1 MDYLVEA
8 KKFVQLLTRLLIQR
22 LSSST
27 SKWLSGASLKRLRRE
42 TARPVK
48 SLAIRTEA
56 QPEVV

>member
-8 KKFVQLLTRLLIQR
+8 KKFVQLASEASHPEVIQQH
-22 LSSST
+22 L
-27 SKWLSGASLKRLRRE
+27 KMASGASRERLRRE
-42 TARPVK
+42 TARPVR